1 MNRCSH
7 EARYL
12 ELAEKKE
19 ADRLDAAEKRKA
31 KSLIGLAESHLLKLE
46 KALAE
51 IGKVFREPG
60 IDFVAQE
67 NKDGLKTI
75 EKELRALQTE
85 CQKVQRGRETGIVL
99 PSQTEMKQSLGY
111 ANKIEACLHVNCRA
125 AMRAAS
131 VIERR

>member
-1 MNRCSH
+1 METVIHRIG
-7 EARYL
+7 E
-12 ELAEKKE
+12 
-19 ADRLDAAEKRKA
+19 
-31 KSLIGLAESHLLKLE
+31 IGLAKSHLLKLE

-67 NKDGLKTI
+67 MQGGLKTI

-131 VIERR
+131 VIEKR